1 MNERRDEAIPLR
13 LMPSGY
19 ESGPQRVYEQIS
31 HFSLANGHTLTHH
44 QWLCSLCHLEA
55 GMVGHLRGKEFTCRG
70 MN

>member
-1 MNERRDEAIPLR
+1 MNERRDEAIPPR

-19 ESGPQRVYEQIS
+19 EPGPQLAYEQIT
-31 HFSLANGHTLTHH
+31 HFTLSSGHTLTQH

-55 GMVGHLRGKEFTCRG
+55 GMQGHLRGKEFTCRG